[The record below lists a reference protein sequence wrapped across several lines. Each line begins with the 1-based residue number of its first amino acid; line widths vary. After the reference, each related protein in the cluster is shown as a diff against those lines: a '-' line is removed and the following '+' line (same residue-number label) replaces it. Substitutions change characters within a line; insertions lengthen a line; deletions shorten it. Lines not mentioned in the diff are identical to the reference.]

1 MSDLRSPQRQ
11 QRLDSLREEI
21 ERNSRRA
28 RNGLKYLFGGRFVRT
43 GATAK
48 TVVWKHGKA
57 ELWHYGG
64 NTAQL
69 DPPILAFIGLV
80 SRSYVLDLHA
90 GNSYVERL
98 MNAGHAVYVLDWGVP
113 DEADAQNTLA
123 TYALDLLP
131 RAVAAL
137 LRHAEASEVI
147 LTGYCMGGC
156 LALSALGAGADIPVR
171 ALVTMASPVD
181 FSQVGNLVEP
191 IRSKSID
198 PETLI
203 DDSGNV
209 PASLVFRSFAIR
221 HPTAD
226 LVQAANLWQNL
237 WNDEYVLGYQA
248 MNEWIADHIPM
259 PGGVFRDMVRW
270 WIQGN
275 GFVTGD
281 FKLGTKRVDLS
292 RIRCPVLCVVAERD
306 EIVPCAAAEPLP
318 RLLTGTKTDL
328 LSIPAGHIS
337 ITCGRQ
343 AAKVAIPAIL
353 DWIRQHSEPITS

>member
-1 MSDLRSPQRQ
+1 MPDTRTQDREQTLRS
-11 QRLDSLREEI
+11 LRIEV
-21 ERNSRRA
+21 ERNTRRA

-43 GATAK
+43 GATPR

-57 ELWHYGG
+57 ELWHYGDG
-64 NTAQL
+64 DAKYGS
-69 DPPILAFIGLV
+69 PILAFIGLV

-98 MNAGHAVYVLDWGVP
+98 LQAGHAVYVLDWGVP
-113 DEADAQNTLA
+113 DEADADNTLA

-131 RAVAAL
+131 RAVTAL
-137 LRHAEASEVI
+137 LRHAQAKDVI

-181 FSQVGNLVEP
+181 FTKVVSFVEP
-191 IRSKSID
+191 IRNGSID

-203 DDSGNV
+203 DDSGNL
-209 PASLVFRSFAIR
+209 PASLVYRSFAIR

-259 PGGVFRDMVRW
+259 PGGVFRDIVRW
-270 WIQGN
+270 WIRGN
-275 GFVTGD
+275 GFVTG
-281 FKLGTKRVDLS
+281 KYMLGTQRVDPS

-306 EIVPCAAAEPLP
+306 EIVPREAAGLLTS
-318 RLLTGTKTDL
+318 LLTGTRAEL

-353 DWIRQHSEPITS
+353 DWIRRHSEHTS

>member
-1 MSDLRSPQRQ
+1 MSGIRSPETD
-11 QRLDSLREEI
+11 QRLRSLREEV

-43 GATAK
+43 GATPK
-48 TVVWKHGKA
+48 TVVWKHGKV
-57 ELWHYGG
+57 ELWHYPGHETRFG
-64 NTAQL
+64 
-69 DPPILAFIGLV
+69 PPILAFIGLV

-98 MNAGHAVYVLDWGVP
+98 LQAGHSVYLLDWGVP
-113 DEADAQNTLA
+113 DEADAQSTLA

-137 LRHAEASEVI
+137 LRHANADDVI

-171 ALVTMASPVD
+171 ALVTMASPMD
-181 FSQVGNLVEP
+181 FTQVVNFVEP
-191 IRSKSID
+191 IRNGTVD
-198 PETLI
+198 PESLI
-203 DDSGNV
+203 DDSGNL

-259 PGGVFRDMVRW
+259 PGGVFRDIVRW
-270 WIQGN
+270 WIGEN
-275 GFVTGD
+275 GFMTGRYQ
-281 FKLGTKRVDLS
+281 LGTRRVQLS
-292 RIRCPVLCVVAERD
+292 RIRCPVLCVLAERD
-306 EIVPCAAAEPLP
+306 EVVPAAAASPLP
-318 RLLTGTKTDL
+318 GLLTGTRAEL
-328 LSIPAGHIS
+328 LTLPAGHIS

-353 DWIRQHSEPITS
+353 DWIRRHSESNS

>member
-1 MSDLRSPQRQ
+1 MSDARTPQRQ

-43 GATAK
+43 GATPR

-57 ELWHYGG
+57 ELWHYAGKEASLG
-64 NTAQL
+64 
-69 DPPILAFIGLV
+69 PPLLAFIGLV

-98 MNAGHAVYVLDWGVP
+98 INAGHAVYVLDWGVP
-113 DEADAQNTLA
+113 DEADATNTLA

-137 LRHAEASEVI
+137 LRHAKAKEVI

-156 LALSALGAGADIPVR
+156 LALAAMGAGAEMPVR

-181 FSQVGNLVEP
+181 FSKVGSFVEP
-191 IRSKSID
+191 IRSRSIE

-203 DDSGNV
+203 DETGNL

-237 WNDEYVLGYQA
+237 WNDEYVVGYQA

-259 PGGVFRDMVRW
+259 PGGVFRDIVRW

-275 GFVTGD
+275 GFMSGN
-281 FKLGTKRVDLS
+281 FQLGAHKVDLS

-306 EIVPCAAAEPLP
+306 EIVPRASAAALP
-318 RLLTGTKTDL
+318 ALLTGTRADV

-353 DWIRQHSEPITS
+353 DWIRQHSEPRTT